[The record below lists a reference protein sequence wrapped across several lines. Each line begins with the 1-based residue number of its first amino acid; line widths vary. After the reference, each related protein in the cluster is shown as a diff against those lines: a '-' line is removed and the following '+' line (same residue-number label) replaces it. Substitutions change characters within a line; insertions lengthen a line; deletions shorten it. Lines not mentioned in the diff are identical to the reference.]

1 MKFYSQDG
9 QDEFLC
15 KLFKNKKDGFFLDIG
30 AYDGIKFSNTYF
42 MEKSLGWNGICVE
55 PNPKVFEEL
64 SKNRNCICLNC
75 CVSEEKGKFEFLS
88 ISGYGVML
96 SGLLNFLDPQHLQR
110 IDDSIRQFGGSKTII
125 VLPSL
130 RVETILEEHKIIEVD
145 YCNIDV
151 EGGEMSVLRSIDFSK
166 INIKVLTIENNYGS
180 KEISRFLKRLG
191 YKKIAR
197 LGADDIYE
205 LNSRRYS
212 LILLFKYRKTKEFV
226 ASFQRRYLNIGK

>member
-15 KLFKNKKDGFFLDIG
+15 KLFKNKKGGFFLDIG

-55 PNPKVFEEL
+55 PNPKAFEEL
-64 SKNRNCICLNC
+64 NKNRNCICLNC
-75 CVSEEKGKFEFLS
+75 CVSESKGKFEFLS

-125 VLPSL
+125 DLPSF
-130 RVETILEEHKIIEVD
+130 RVETILEEHKITEVD

-151 EGGEMSVLRSIDFSK
+151 EGGEMSVLKSIDFSK
-166 INIKVLTIENNYGS
+166 INIRVFTIENNYSS
-180 KEISRFLKRLG
+180 KEINSFLKRLG

-197 LGADDIYE
+197 LGADEIYE
-205 LNSRRYS
+205 LNSRRYA
-212 LILLFKYRKTKEFV
+212 LILLFKYRKAKEFV
-226 ASFQRRYLNIGK
+226 ASISKKILKY